1 MKPCVSI
8 DVIHFKG
15 EKVMSI
21 FIKKYHSAIL
31 SIILILYLI
40 NTAYIGSTSLS
51 FTLFFLV
58 VILQIIRLGKEIR
71 KLSFFQILAIL
82 GTLLGGLVLLV
93 IIFMGINQFIA
104 KTSFPD
110 WAIIILQ
117 ITLIIAFLLGVTTA
131 IRTMYIRFTKKIV

>member
-15 EKVMSI
+15 EKEMNI
-21 FIKKYHSAIL
+21 FIEKYHSAIL
-31 SIILILYLI
+31 CAILILYLI

-58 VILQIIRLGKEIR
+58 VILQIIRLRKEIR
-71 KLSFFQILAIL
+71 KLSIIQILAIL
-82 GTLLGGLVLLV
+82 GTLLGGIVLLV
-93 IIFMGINQFIA
+93 LIFMGINQFITN
-104 KTSFPD
+104 TSFPD

-117 ITLIIAFLLGVTTA
+117 ITLIIAFLMGVTTA
-131 IRTMYIRFTKKIV
+131 IRTMYMRFTKEPI